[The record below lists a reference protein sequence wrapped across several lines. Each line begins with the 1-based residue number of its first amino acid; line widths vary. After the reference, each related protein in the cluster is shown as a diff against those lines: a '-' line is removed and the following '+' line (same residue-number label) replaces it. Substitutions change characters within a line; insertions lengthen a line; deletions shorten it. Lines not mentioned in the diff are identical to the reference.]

1 MPGAFEIV
9 MEERKALVDK
19 IIGMMKQGYFFNQ
32 EEWDR
37 EALRPQNPL
46 SKVQYKGGNRMRLM
60 AMVMEKGY
68 TDPRWATAKQY
79 AQKGYYIKKGEHG
92 IICEKWIFEKQKR
105 VKDEHGNMVFETEEL
120 TRPQVSYFRVFNAE
134 QVQDFPKFTTG
145 EYPEPEMDKLIDQ
158 IITTSECPIHE
169 IAQERS
175 FYSPAT
181 DEITLPLRTEFKDQT
196 SFAKTLLHEM
206 SHSTGNPKR
215 LNRPLHGMFGSED
228 YAKEELRA
236 EIGALFTEADLGIHL
251 TGEHYEDHSDYLK
264 SWIGVIQN
272 DYNEFFRAC
281 TDAEKI
287 SERLVGNYTKK
298 YELPSPIASEEIPDR
313 KDLPETDRERI
324 CGAAYVAEDA
334 PGRNG
339 ACL

>member
-19 IIGMMKQGYFFNQ
+19 IIGMMKKGYFFNQ
-32 EEWDR
+32 EEWNK

-68 TDPRWATAKQY
+68 ADPRWATARQY

-105 VKDEHGNMVFETEEL
+105 VQDENGNFVFETVEL
-120 TRPQVSYFRVFNAE
+120 AHPQVSYFRVFNAE
-134 QVQDFPKFTTG
+134 QVQDFPKFTQDA
-145 EYPEPEMDKLIDQ
+145 YPEPEMDKLIDQ
-158 IITTSECPIHE
+158 IINTSECPVRE
-169 IAQERS
+169 LAQDRS

-181 DEITLPLRTEFKDQT
+181 DEIVLPLRSKFKDQT
-196 SFAKTLLHEM
+196 SFAKVLLHELA
-206 SHSTGNPKR
+206 HSTGAASR
-215 LNRPLHGMFGSED
+215 LNRPLGGAFGSES

-236 EIGALFTEADLGIHL
+236 EIGSLFTETDMGIHL
-251 TGEHYEDHSDYLK
+251 TGEHYEDHSDYLR
-264 SWIGVIQN
+264 SWIGVLSS

-281 TDAEKI
+281 ADAEKI
-287 SERLVGNYTKK
+287 SQRLVSNYTKK
-298 YELPSPIASEEIPDR
+298 YELPTPVKINEIPEHEEVSVR
-313 KDLPETDRERI
+313 QEEKIL
-324 CGAAYVAEDA
+324 
-334 PGRNG
+334 
-339 ACL
+339 